1 VQGDETA
8 VSTETRLPAAARSR
22 ITREEL
28 LRFLAEAVALVGAML
43 VYWLIRGAVP
53 ERIAESFGRADSI
66 IDLEQRL
73 GIFVELRWQE
83 YIIDSTTLMKL
94 ANWVYVWG
102 HLPVLIAAAVWIYV
116 RNRERFRVY
125 RNALLISAVIGLFF
139 YGFFPVAPPRLMP
152 EWGFVDTQALLNP
165 ENYSMQP
172 GFFVNHYAAV
182 PSFHVGWALLVG
194 IALFDVDRRLA
205 VRVFAVALP
214 IVQFVAVV
222 LTANHFILD
231 VVAGMLVVLVAV
243 GVALMIDSGRF
254 APWRTLRQ
262 RVEVDG

>member
-1 VQGDETA
+1 MTEIGLLAA
-8 VSTETRLPAAARSR
+8 VRSR

-28 LRFLAEAVALVGAML
+28 LRFLTEAVALVGAM
-43 VYWLIRGAVP
+43 VAYWLIRGAVP

-83 YIIDSTTLMKL
+83 SITDSTILMEI

-102 HLPVLIAAAVWIYV
+102 HLPVLIFAAVWIYV

-165 ENYSMQP
+165 ENYAMQP
-172 GFFVNHYAAV
+172 GVFVNHYAAV

-194 IALFDVDRRLA
+194 IALFDVDRSFLVRL
-205 VRVFAVALP
+205 FAVALP
-214 IVQFVAVV
+214 IVQFLTVV
-222 LTANHFILD
+222 LTANHFIID
-231 VVAGMLVVLVAV
+231 VVAGMLVVLVAL
-243 GVALMIDSGRF
+243 GVAFMIDSSRF
-254 APWRTLRQ
+254 STWRAFRQ
-262 RVEVDG
+262 RMQVDS